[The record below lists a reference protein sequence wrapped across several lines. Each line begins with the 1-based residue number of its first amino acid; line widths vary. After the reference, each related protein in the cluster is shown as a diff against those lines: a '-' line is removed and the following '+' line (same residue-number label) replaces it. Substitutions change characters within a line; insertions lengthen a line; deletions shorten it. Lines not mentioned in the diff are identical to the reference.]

1 MTVTA
6 RSITNLSG
14 DKVFLE
20 DIYIPSNCTINNSG
34 TLSLL
39 GSITGSGGIVHIGNG
54 ITTLNNINNYTG
66 PTNIRNGT
74 LKIGN
79 SGTIGSGLY
88 NGFIT
93 INGTLD
99 YSSSI
104 DQIITGSVGTY
115 PPDSPLFNN
124 NRYFI
129 VNGPGTFHIRSTFG
143 EFQFDGNLEINGGFL
158 RVGDNDLITTPMG
171 YIGNGTISLIRNILI
186 NQSGTLEL
194 NRNNA
199 ASQSIIGGIIAGD
212 GPINVLGGNYSITR
226 GGSYSGIL
234 TINPGS
240 VWNISKPMPN
250 TNFNNNGTL
259 TINATNSYFNN
270 YVFNTAPNICT
281 PPTTYLESID
291 YVVANGSGSQNITTL
306 IQSAGFGNSASE
318 FVGFMAGKI
327 ALVQRGVESFQT
339 KVDNAVN
346 AGAIGV
352 IIYNDVAG
360 LTTPTVTTN
369 IPVIM
374 ITQSLGQQ
382 LITQLGSS
390 TVISRI
396 DTTSSLPIF
405 DNNISG
411 SGTIIKAGDQLLTTD
426 ISPSFTG
433 QISIN
438 SGRLRISNL
447 GGVTSIRSSN
457 GTYEILGGTT
467 IPIPFYLS
475 PSVLP
480 SVGNIRNISD
490 NNTLSGPITLNSY
503 ARINSD
509 SGLLILSNNISGAFQ
524 TRFGGSGNIRVDGV
538 IVDASTIT
546 KDGTG
551 TLELTSA
558 NTFTNSAT
566 ISDGILK
573 LSGNGTIP
581 APVTNNAQI
590 ILENNDGIIHA
601 NSMTGSGTLVKNLTT
616 KTIMT
621 GTLGHTGITTINA
634 GILAI
639 GSGGSTGS
647 TTGSGAFIIASG
659 ATLEINR
666 STASTFTRPVSGEG
680 AIIVLGGGTAS
691 FTSDLTHTG
700 GTTVSAGIMSIGAG
714 GTVGS
719 ITGNIIANGTIQFNR
734 SDSYTYADIISGT
747 GNLIKAGI
755 GTTTLTGNNSYNGA
769 TLVNGGALRASQSN
783 AFGTSIINIATNSTI
798 EMIGGLTIN
807 NNFTINGGG
816 VSNGGAIRSLSDS
829 NTINGAMSLV
839 ANSRINSDIGNLV
852 LNGNISGNFQLLS
865 GGSGNIIINGALT
878 NASLLKD
885 GIGILE
891 LTANNTYST
900 TSVNAGTL
908 KLSGIG
914 SFGAGAVTNNAAIV
928 IENNDGTIIPR
939 NISGSGTLT
948 KNLNTKVIFTGTLS
962 YTGETTVNN
971 GTFAIG
977 NGGTIGDA
985 SGAGSFV
992 LNSGTILEIN
1002 RNNASTFSRPVSGD
1016 GAILVLGGGTSSFTN
1031 NLTHTGGTTVSSG
1044 TMSIG
1049 AGGTVGSITGNITN
1063 NATIQFNRSDAYAYD
1078 GIISGT
1084 GNLVKVGA
1092 GTTTLTG
1099 NNTYN
1104 GTTTVSVGAL
1114 RIASNN
1120 AIGTSNAIIS
1130 SNAAMEIASGL
1141 SISNNITINGFGIS
1155 SGGAIR
1161 SISDL
1166 NILNGTTTLG
1176 SAARINSDIGN
1187 LVLNGNISGV
1197 FGLIIGGSGNTI
1209 ISGIITN
1216 PTTLTKSDSG
1226 TLELTSIN
1234 TYTSTTSIS
1243 AGTLKLTGIGTVGAG
1258 SIVNNAT
1265 FVIENND
1272 LTTIPRDIS
1281 GSGNII
1287 KNLNTKIILT
1297 GTITNTGTTTVNSGT
1312 LAIGSGGTTGSFS
1325 GSAGNFVINSGTTLE
1340 INRSNANQFS
1350 RALSGEGSLVILGGG
1365 TATFNTSLTHTGGT
1379 TISAGTMSIGAGGTA
1394 GSITGDILNNAA
1406 VQFSRSDAY
1415 TYAGIISGTGNLIKI
1430 AAGTTTLTGS
1440 NSYSG
1445 TTTISGGSL
1454 RIAHANALGS
1464 GTSTI
1469 SIPANTALE
1478 LIGGISLSR
1487 NLSSASAGISSGGSL
1502 RNISGNNILNG
1513 NYIQTNAS
1521 RINSDSDTLTLSN
1534 SGTLSGTF
1542 TLTLGGSGN
1551 INVERA
1557 IAISTAGLT
1566 KDGSGTVLLSAANTY
1581 TGTTTLSGGTTRF
1594 ATVQSL
1600 YNNNTANWIKTKIIV
1615 NTGAVFAINVGG
1627 TNEFTTANVST
1638 LLTNLLTTI
1647 NNNGLRSGSSIGFD
1661 TTNSPSDFTISSNI
1675 TNSTGTGS
1683 GSVGV
1688 VKLGIGTLIL
1698 SGSNTY
1704 SGQTTINAGTLK
1716 AGNATCFGTSTI
1728 VLNAGATLDLS
1739 GFTISNT
1746 IINNGGT
1753 IIN

>member
-54 ITTLNNINNYTG
+54 ITTLNNINNYSG

-88 NGFIT
+88 NEIIT

-104 DQIITGSVGTY
+104 DQIVTSGVGNY
-115 PPDSPLFNN
+115 PSDSPLFNN

-129 VNGPGTFHIRSTFG
+129 VNGPGTFHIRSPYSD
-143 EFQFDGNLEINGGFL
+143 FQFNGNLEINGGFL
-158 RVGDNDLITTPMG
+158 RVGNNDLNSRLEFTG
-171 YIGNGTISLIRNILI
+171 DGTISEIQNILI

-194 NRNNA
+194 NRNNL
-199 ASQSIIGGIIAGD
+199 ASQSRINGVINGD

-240 VWNISKPMPN
+240 VWNLSKPMPN
-250 TNFNNNGTL
+250 AKFNNNGDL
-259 TINATNSYFNN
+259 TITAINSYFNN

-281 PPTTYLESID
+281 QPVTYLESID

-318 FVGFMAGKI
+318 FIGFMAGKI

-339 KVDNAVN
+339 KVDNAIN

-360 LTTPTVTTN
+360 LTTPTVTAN

-411 SGTIIKAGDQLLTTD
+411 SGTIIKAGDQLLTID
-426 ISPSFTG
+426 VDSSFSGNLSVTA
-433 QISIN
+433 
-438 SGRLRISNL
+438 GRLRVSNL
-447 GGVTSIRSSN
+447 GGATSIRSSN

-475 PSVLP
+475 PTSVP

-490 NNTLSGPITLNSY
+490 NNTLSGPITLNSS

-538 IVDASTIT
+538 IVDTNSIL

-551 TLELTSA
+551 TLELTSP
-558 NTFTNSAT
+558 NTFATSAN
-566 ISDGILK
+566 ISNGILK

-581 APVTNNAQI
+581 VAITNNAQI
-590 ILENNDGIIHA
+590 VLENNDGIIHA
-601 NSMTGSGTLVKNLTT
+601 NSITGSGSLIKNLNT
-616 KTIMT
+616 KIIMT
-621 GTLGHTGITTINA
+621 GTLGYTGITTINA

-647 TTGSGAFIIASG
+647 ATGSGAFVVASG
-659 ATLEINR
+659 AMLEINR
-666 STASTFTRPVSGEG
+666 STASTFPRPVSGEG

-700 GTTVSAGIMSIGAG
+700 GTTISNGIMSIGAN
-714 GTVGS
+714 GTTGS
-719 ITGNIIANGTIQFNR
+719 ITGNIVTNSTIQFSR
-734 SDSYTYADIISGT
+734 SDTYTYEGIISGT
-747 GNLIKAGI
+747 GNLVKVGN
-755 GTTTLTGNNSYNGA
+755 GTTILNGNNSYSGA
-769 TLVNGGALRASQSN
+769 TLVNGGVLRTSQSN
-783 AFGTSIINIATNSTI
+783 AFGTSSVNISNGAVTEIT
-798 EMIGGLTIN
+798 GGLTISN
-807 NNFTINGGG
+807 SFITNGGG
-816 VSNGGAIRSLSDS
+816 INSGGAIRSLSDS
-829 NTINGAMSLV
+829 NTIDGTISLV
-839 ANSRINSDIGNLV
+839 GNSRINSDIGNLI
-852 LNGNISGNFQLLS
+852 LNGNISGGFQLLS
-865 GGSGNIIINGALT
+865 GGSGNITINGVLT

-891 LTANNTYST
+891 LTANNTYSTT

-928 IENNDGTIIPR
+928 IENNDGTIISR

-962 YTGETTVNN
+962 HTGETTVNN

-977 NGGTIGDA
+977 DGGTVGDA

-1002 RNNASTFSRPVSGD
+1002 RSNASTFSRPVSGA
-1016 GAILVLGGGTSSFTN
+1016 GSILVLGSGISSFTN
-1031 NLTHTGGTTVSSG
+1031 NLTHTGGTTIASG

-1063 NATIQFNRSDAYAYD
+1063 NATIQFNRSDAYTYN
-1078 GIISGT
+1078 GVISGT
-1084 GNLVKVGA
+1084 GNLVKVAA

-1104 GTTTVSVGAL
+1104 GSTTVSVGAL

-1130 SNAAMEIASGL
+1130 SNATMEIASGL
-1141 SISNNITINGFGIS
+1141 SVSNNITINGVGIS

-1187 LVLNGNISGV
+1187 LVLNGNISGI
-1197 FGLIIGGSGNTI
+1197 FGLTIGGSGNTI

-1216 PTTLTKSDSG
+1216 PTTLTKDGSG
-1226 TLELTSIN
+1226 ILELPSVN
-1234 TYTSTTSIS
+1234 TYTSTTTIS
-1243 AGTLKLTGIGTVGAG
+1243 VGTLKLTGVGTVGAG
-1258 SIVNNAT
+1258 SITNNAT

-1272 LTTIPRDIS
+1272 LTTISRDIS
-1281 GSGNII
+1281 GTGNIV

-1297 GTITNTGTTTVNSGT
+1297 GTITNTGTTTINSGT
-1312 LAIGSGGTTGSFS
+1312 LAIGNGGTTGFFS

-1379 TISAGTMSIGAGGTA
+1379 TISAGTMSIGAGGAA

-1406 VQFSRSDAY
+1406 VQFNRSDAY

-1430 AAGTTTLTGS
+1430 ATGTITLTGS

-1513 NYIQTNAS
+1513 NYTQTNAS

-1534 SGTLSGTF
+1534 LGTLSGTF

-1551 INVERA
+1551 ITVERA

-1661 TTNSPSDFTISSNI
+1661 TTNSPSNFTISSNI